1 MLSIDIFRPSAHL
14 EWYPPPP
21 AEDESDRIT
30 PIPTRTRTRTRTP
43 LLPPYSAQPR
53 EGEQTVRCD
62 HISPNRRV
70 VRLHRRRCLAWLPG
84 LGRLQSPQ
92 PHDQDDVERGELAVV
107 YPDPSETDE
116 SPGKLVVSGW
126 QLVLALLFAL
136 MVGIAIS
143 KPI

>member
-1 MLSIDIFRPSAHL
+1 
-14 EWYPPPP
+14 
-21 AEDESDRIT
+21 
-30 PIPTRTRTRTRTP
+30 
-43 LLPPYSAQPR
+43 
-53 EGEQTVRCD
+53 
-62 HISPNRRV
+62 
-70 VRLHRRRCLAWLPG
+70 
-84 LGRLQSPQ
+84 
-92 PHDQDDVERGELAVV
+92 VERGELAVV

>member
-1 MLSIDIFRPSAHL
+1 MLSIEIFRPSAHL
-14 EWYPPPP
+14 EWYPPIP
-21 AEDESDRIT
+21 AEAESDMI
-30 PIPTRTRTRTRTP
+30 TRTRP
-43 LLPPYSAQPR
+43 SNLPPTYSAVPH

-62 HISPNRRV
+62 RIPPNRRV

-84 LGRLQSPQ
+84 LGRLTSPQ
-92 PHDQDDVERGELAVV
+92 PHGQDDVERGELAVV
-107 YPDPSETDE
+107 YPDPSETHE

>member
-14 EWYPPPP
+14 EWYPPVP
-21 AEDESDRIT
+21 AEDESERIT
-30 PIPTRTRTRTRTP
+30 HTPTRTP

-62 HISPNRRV
+62 HIPPNRRV

-107 YPDPSETDE
+107 YQDPSETDE